1 MNFGPA
7 HAFTWIT
14 PVAVPALA
22 AGAIAS
28 GVLAL
33 AGPRLSAALGL
44 IVLTA
49 LVALVAEAPGDP
61 YYAASLQ
68 GWEQGRFIRFHGLAQ
83 WIGWLWPYA
92 AMAWLLARLTRRD

>member
-1 MNFGPA
+1 MAVGGLAVAVAATTLSTLLNFGPA

-49 LVALVAEAPGDP
+49 LVVPALVAERIGRRHLRAAGPNTGPVDP
-61 YYAASLQ
+61 ITTAAC
-68 GWEQGRFIRFHGLAQ
+68 
-83 WIGWLWPYA
+83 
-92 AMAWLLARLTRRD
+92 